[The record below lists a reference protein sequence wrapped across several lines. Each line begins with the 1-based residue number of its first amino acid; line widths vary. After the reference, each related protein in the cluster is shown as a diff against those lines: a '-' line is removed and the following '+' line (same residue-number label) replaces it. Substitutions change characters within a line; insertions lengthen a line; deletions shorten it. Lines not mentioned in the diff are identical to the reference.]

1 MLEWYDDTF
10 HENPA
15 KILGLSFDISV
26 DPNVKPIPSL
36 TYKIPYAL
44 NSKVKETLDKWL
56 DAGVIRKSSSI

>member
-1 MLEWYDDTF
+1 MLEWYDDAF

-15 KILGLSFDISV
+15 KISGFSFDISV

-44 NSKVKETLDKWL
+44 NSKV
-56 DAGVIRKSSSI
+56 